1 MYRKTDHFQGKTG
14 AVFISKEQTIGRG
27 HINNLIMV
35 LMQFGML
42 GH

>member
-1 MYRKTDHFQGKTG
+1 MDHFQGKTE
-14 AVFISKEQTIGRG
+14 AVFVSKEQTIGRG
-27 HINNLIMV
+27 HVNNLIMG